1 MSHIIQKENNN
12 VSRYKYL
19 EFISLTIRALNER
32 SEFDLEAKDM
42 TAFIILLLKEIQKNI
57 EKTTQ
62 AWEKRDY
69 WLKAD
74 QFKREWQ
81 WCSDHINPLSKALK
95 DNNWIQLKRS
105 SSLLLEKCIELKISN
120 KILNTSPW
128 GGAYDRIKREL
139 R

>member
-1 MSHIIQKENNN
+1 MSRIIQKENNLD
-12 VSRYKYL
+12 SRKKYL
-19 EFISLTIRALNER
+19 QFILLTIHGLNEKT
-32 SEFDLEAKDM
+32 ELDLEAKEM
-42 TAFIILLLKEIQKNI
+42 TAFMILLLKEIQKNI

-81 WCSDHINPLSKALK
+81 WCPDHINLLSKALEE
-95 DNNWIQLKRS
+95 NNWNLIKN
-105 SSLLLEKCIELKISN
+105 SLALLIEKCHKIYISR
-120 KILNTSPW
+120 KILHTSPW
-128 GGAYDRIKREL
+128 KGAYARIKKEL

>member
-1 MSHIIQKENNN
+1 MPHIIQKEKNFDSNN
-12 VSRYKYL
+12 KYL
-19 EFISLTIRALNER
+19 QFIALTIHGLNEKTKL
-32 SEFDLEAKDM
+32 DIEAKDM

-81 WCSDHINPLSKALK
+81 WCPDHINLLSKALEEN
-95 DNNWIQLKRS
+95 DWLQLKKS
-105 SSLLLEKCIELKISN
+105 LSLLFVKSTKYKIS
-120 KILNTSPW
+120 KRISNTSPW
-128 GGAYDRIKREL
+128 KGAYAQIKKEL

>member
-1 MSHIIQKENNN
+1 MSHIIQKENNLD
-12 VSRYKYL
+12 SRKKYL
-19 EFISLTIRALNER
+19 QFIALTIHGLNKKN
-32 SEFDLEAKDM
+32 EFDMEAKDM

-57 EKTTQ
+57 DKTTQ

-81 WCSDHINPLSKALK
+81 WCPDHINLLSKAMEE
-95 DNNWIQLKRS
+95 NNWNLLRS
-105 SSLLLEKCIELKISN
+105 GSSLLMEKCQKIKISN

-128 GGAYDRIKREL
+128 KGAYTRI
-139 R
+139 